1 MAQRQR
7 RSTVERPHCHLGPKK
22 HVIKMAIVGDY
33 AVGKSSISS
42 MFVLGDFSQSQQNTI
57 GASFLQ
63 RDMHV
68 NGNIVKVEIWDTA
81 GQERYRSLVP
91 NYYRQAHAAIVVYD
105 LTNLESF
112 ENAVM
117 WVNELKEAIPHAA
130 IGLSGN
136 KSDLVRYRKVKRE
149 VAEEYAKE
157 NGLIFAE
164 TSAKTGL
171 NIQKLFSSVAER
183 APKELPVEEEEKS
196 KRKRRRSLY
205 VRGGHPQ
212 SSDSQR
218 GCCKSS

>member
-1 MAQRQR
+1 MPLRQR
-7 RSTVERPHCHLGPKK
+7 RSTVERPNCHPEPNK
-22 HVIKMAIVGDY
+22 HVIKMALVGDY

-42 MFVLGDFSQSQQNTI
+42 KFVLGDFRLSHENTI

-63 RDMHV
+63 RDMYV

-91 NYYRQAHAAIVVYD
+91 NYYRKAHAAIVVYD
-105 LTNLESF
+105 LTNRESF
-112 ENAVM
+112 ENAAM

-136 KSDLVRYRKVKRE
+136 KSDLARYRKVERE

-183 APKELPVEEEEKS
+183 APNEIPVEQEEMS
-196 KRKRRRSLY
+196 KRKRRRSLR
-205 VRGGHPQ
+205 VHGGHP
-212 SSDSQR
+212 DSGQR
-218 GCCKSS
+218 SCCSKSS